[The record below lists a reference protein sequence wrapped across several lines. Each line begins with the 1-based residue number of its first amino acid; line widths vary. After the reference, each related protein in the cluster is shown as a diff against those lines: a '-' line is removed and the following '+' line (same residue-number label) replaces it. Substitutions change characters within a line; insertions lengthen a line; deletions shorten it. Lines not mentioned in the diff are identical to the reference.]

1 MFIIEKKTG
10 LSHIEQLIKTHGCK
24 SMWLVFMLTNKAKI
38 KYMIAITINGATT

>member
-1 MFIIEKKTG
+1 MIEKKIG
-10 LSHIEQLIKTHGCK
+10 LSCIEQLTKTHSYK